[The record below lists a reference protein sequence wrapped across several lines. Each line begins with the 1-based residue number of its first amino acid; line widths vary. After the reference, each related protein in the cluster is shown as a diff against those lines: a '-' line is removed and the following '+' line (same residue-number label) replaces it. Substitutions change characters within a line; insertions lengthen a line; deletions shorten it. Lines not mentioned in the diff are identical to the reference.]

1 MKACQAGGTRVHS
14 LTKKSDRLCLHTYL
28 IFKAGLESGKPKS
41 PVAAPHEIDRNATV
55 LEVTRL
61 IKEHFPTATSDC
73 RQFLKKNKKFI
84 ENLCKVKNMNI
95 ELLKYSYNKCPT
107 CNNELEKWKHKT
119 KVSFLIS
126 LAEVKKVQVEA
137 KICTSCKMMLYYNL
151 YAVGC
156 VPVHNKVRIIYLC
169 IDKY

>member
-14 LTKKSDRLCLHTYL
+14 LTKKSDPLCLHTYL

-41 PVAAPHEIDRNATV
+41 PVAALHEIDRNATV

-84 ENLCKVKNMNI
+84 ESLCKVKNS
-95 ELLKYSYNKCPT
+95 ELNVWSTLSNCIMIIIVSIICSVCIQSFQQVQESLRKLYS
-107 CNNELEKWKHKT
+107 
-119 KVSFLIS
+119 
-126 LAEVKKVQVEA
+126 
-137 KICTSCKMMLYYNL
+137 
-151 YAVGC
+151 
-156 VPVHNKVRIIYLC
+156 
-169 IDKY
+169 